1 MKKLISI
8 LLILVSLFLLTGCGK
23 SKFEQ
28 QAEEIKNIKITVD
41 QNVVNQVSQG
51 IQNYQNGN

>member
-1 MKKLISI
+1 MKKLISV
-8 LLILVSLFLLTGCGK
+8 LLVLLSLFLLAGCGK

-41 QNVVNQVSQG
+41 QKTLNEVEAG
-51 IQNYQNGN
+51 KKNYQNGN